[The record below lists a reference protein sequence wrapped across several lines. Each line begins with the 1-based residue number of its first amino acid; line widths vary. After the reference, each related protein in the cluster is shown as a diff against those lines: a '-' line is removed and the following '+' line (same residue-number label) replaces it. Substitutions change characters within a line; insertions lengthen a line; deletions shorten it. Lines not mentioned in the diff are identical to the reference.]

1 MIEYTTRSWKW
12 IILFSVL
19 PFLMNAHEPDQAFYS
34 IKKGEGQI
42 EIVAE
47 LPWSL
52 RNALL
57 VEYPELSQ
65 SQDRK
70 DFENAFKS
78 YVKKN
83 IKIHNQSDN
92 VLELIEVREI
102 PNEAHS
108 HASKYGFIFEGDNI
122 HRIQNTMLMNL
133 YSEQK
138 NHHVFLP
145 NYESFITTAEVNSFE
160 FSFNTMN
167 SKNVLFVILLGFI
180 LLLIYVLV
188 FFNRRNS

>member
-19 PFLMNAHEPDQAFYS
+19 PFLMNAHEPDQAFFS

-83 IKIHNQSDN
+83 IKIYNNLDN
-92 VLELIEVREI
+92 ALELIEVREI

-108 HASKYGFIFEGDNI
+108 HAAKYGFIFEGDNI

-138 NHHVFLP
+138 NHHVVLS
-145 NYESFITTAEVNSFE
+145 NNQSFVTTAEKDTVELHSDNISL
-160 FSFNTMN
+160 NN
-167 SKNVLFVILLGFI
+167 KILPAI
-180 LLLIYVLV
+180 LCVLV
-188 FFNRRNS
+188 LLAVIIRNKKLN

>member
-1 MIEYTTRSWKW
+1 
-12 IILFSVL
+12 
-19 PFLMNAHEPDQAFYS
+19 MNAHEPDQAFFS
-34 IKKGEGQI
+34 IKKGKGQI

-57 VEYPELSQ
+57 VEYPKLSQ

-70 DFENAFKS
+70 DFENAFRS

-83 IKIHNQSDN
+83 IKIYNQSDN

-108 HASKYGFIFEGDNI
+108 HAAKYGFIFEGDNI